1 MGVSDSEVFIVVVI
15 DLNHRSI
22 DARSQTL
29 NLADGEELVIGHLAR
44 TDAKVFLACC
54 HHLVAATE
62 PARCCCANLKTN
74 TKCKRSNDSA
84 DRAEQRQW
92 KKHYRL
98 QWLSRLRMTLPGH
111 DISQQGCA

>member
-15 DLNHRSI
+15 DLNHWSI

-62 PARCCCANLKTN
+62 PARCCCANLTTN
-74 TKCKRSNDSA
+74 IKCKRRNAS
-84 DRAEQRQW
+84 AEQ
-92 KKHYRL
+92 
-98 QWLSRLRMTLPGH
+98 SRGRGSGKSTVGH
-111 DISQQGCA
+111 SGSLG